1 MGHGASLNH
10 RRIGLYWRT
19 AFVVCEEPHNVT
31 LLGSPDEGSRWRL
44 EQTPPLGV
52 FDGVVAVI
60 HLAHDWKCDS
70 TNGFRPNNVN
80 LTGSEKLATGA
91 LLSGVSRFVFVS
103 SISARPDALNVYGRI
118 KYATERKIL
127 SLPEADG
134 RVVCAR
140 VGFAYGGARQGLYG
154 LLLRLVTLTPILPM
168 IGLDREVQ
176 PIHVEKVCEGLLAL
190 ALGPPPAQPIY
201 ILAGPKPVRFGMWLR
216 LLRRAETGKRL
227 FLVPIPMVIALL
239 ACRILRFIPFGSKVL
254 EERALGLASA
264 TTLQSASDLE
274 KLGVEVV
281 DPTVNLNNKFARR
294 QQIREAVALLRY
306 INRPRAPTKAI
317 VRLVHG
323 IERSEKVPLGLH
335 PVLLK
340 FPGLL
345 RFVEPVRPRLTNSL
359 ARRIH
364 LAAMVAESLPQTTVQ
379 RCKAIR
385 EFAVQAGLEVIALP
399 FRLTLG
405 WLYDNDAKIRR

>member
-1 MGHGASLNH
+1 MA
-10 RRIGLYWRT
+10 
-19 AFVVCEEPHNVT
+19 
-31 LLGSPDEGSRWRL
+31 
-44 EQTPPLGV
+44 
-52 FDGVVAVI
+52 
-60 HLAHDWKCDS
+60 
-70 TNGFRPNNVN
+70 
-80 LTGSEKLATGA
+80 
-91 LLSGVSRFVFVS
+91 
-103 SISARPDALNVYGRI
+103 ALNTQPNA
-118 KYATERKIL
+118 KFC
-127 SLPEADG
+127 LPEADG

-176 PIHVEKVCEGLLAL
+176 PIHVEKVCEGPLAL

-201 ILAGPKPVRFGMWLR
+201 ILAGPKPIQFGMWLR

-227 FLVPIPMVIALL
+227 FLVPIPMAIALL

-274 KLGVEVV
+274 KLRVDVV

-359 ARRIH
+359 AQRIH